1 MLAESHYENYSITFC
16 VSSLTIT
23 SILLILPFGYSLLF
37 IIKPSLWQYAKAT
50 SSIFYVKF
58 DFAYYSPTGA
68 V

>member
-16 VSSLTIT
+16 VSSPT

-37 IIKPSLWQYAKAT
+37 IIKPSLWQFAKAT
-50 SSIFYVKF
+50 ASIFDVKF